1 MSKIL
6 IVDDNA
12 FIRGSLKKILSDNGY
27 DDFEEAENGV
37 QAIKKYKTTHPDLVF
52 MDITMP
58 VMDGISALK
67 EIKTAYPSAQIIMC
81 SSVGEQAKVIESIQN
96 GARDFITKPLT
107 RDRIV
112 EAVKKLKV

>member
-6 IVDDNA
+6 IAVNSA
-12 FIRGSLKKILSDNGY
+12 FIRENLKKVLSKNGY
-27 DDFEEAENGV
+27 NDFEEAENGV
-37 QAIKKYKTTHPDLVF
+37 QAIERYKTTHPDLVL

-67 EIKTAYPSAQIIMC
+67 EIKAADPSAQIIMC

-96 GARDFITKPLT
+96 GARDFITKPLME
-107 RDRIV
+107 DRIV
-112 EAVKKLKV
+112 EAVKMVKV